1 MANKAGKI
9 ASRYA
14 RALLKVSDS
23 ASGDLSKF
31 CATWKESKELKD
43 VILNP
48 MFDKSQ
54 RQSALVSLS
63 KEIGVDSVTQRFL
76 AVVFEKDR
84 IGVLPEIVDEYI
96 KLADIKANNVEVS
109 VKVAREISEQESRD
123 LEKTMS
129 EIISGNLNFDW
140 QVDESLIGG
149 ILVQYQGKVLD
160 GTIKGKLDRI
170 EKELLGAQ
178 SR

>member
-14 RALLKVSDS
+14 RALLKVSDK
-23 ASGDLSKF
+23 ASEDLSKF

-54 RQSALVSLS
+54 RQTALVSLS
-63 KEIGVDSVTQRFL
+63 KEIGVDSTVQRFL
-76 AVVFEKDR
+76 AVVFEKNR
-84 IGVLPEIVDEYI
+84 IKFLPEIVDEYI
-96 KLADIKANNVEVS
+96 KLADLKASKVEVS
-109 VKVAREISEQESRD
+109 VKVAREVSQSESTD
-123 LEKTMS
+123 LEKTIS
-129 EIISGNLNFDW
+129 EIIPGNLNFDW

-149 ILVQYQGKVLD
+149 ILVQYQGRVLD

>member
-14 RALLKVSDS
+14 RALLKVTDD
-23 ASGDLSKF
+23 ASQDLSKISD
-31 CATWKESKELKD
+31 AWRESKELKD

-48 MFDKSQ
+48 MFNKSQ
-54 RQSALVSLS
+54 RQTALVNLS

-76 AVVFEKDR
+76 ALVFEKDR
-84 IGVLPEIVDEYI
+84 IKFLPEIVNEYVR
-96 KLADIKANNVEVS
+96 LADIKANNVEVS
-109 VKVAREISEQESRD
+109 VKVAREVSQDESRD

-129 EIISGNLNFDW
+129 EIIPGNLKFEW
-140 QVDESLIGG
+140 QVDQSLIGG
-149 ILVQYQGKVLD
+149 ILVQYRGKVLD

-178 SR
+178 SH